1 MKFFLPDK
9 YATLSP
15 LPHFAGKTKAIV
27 IDKCEAKLRI
37 TRQNTKYFDRK
48 CVFPRNEQWKKTHS
62 FQLRKQDFYPFQIDA
77 PGVFGSGK
85 FAERAQNVL
94 IIVYLI
100 IMEPFFMS
108 SR

>member
-1 MKFFLPDK
+1 MR
-9 YATLSP
+9 
-15 LPHFAGKTKAIV
+15 GK
-27 IDKCEAKLRI
+27 I
-37 TRQNTKYFDRK
+37 TDNSSEHQ
-48 CVFPRNEQWKKTHS
+48 VFWQEMCFS
-62 FQLRKQDFYPFQIDA
+62 LA
-77 PGVFGSGK
+77 MGSGK

>member
-1 MKFFLPDK
+1 MCFSL
-9 YATLSP
+9 AMSS
-15 LPHFAGKTKAIV
+15 GKNS
-27 IDKCEAKLRI
+27 L
-37 TRQNTKYFDRK
+37 
-48 CVFPRNEQWKKTHS
+48 